1 MSESRNVVIVTG
13 IPGVGK
19 TTVIN
24 AAVDLVKEKHSEEV
38 LILNF
43 GTEMFEVASKAGDV
57 KDRDEMRKLPTGKQ
71 RSSMTSSTGGWR
83 RQGGSDKY
91 ISAYLYCN
99 Y

>member
-24 AAVDLVKEKHSEEV
+24 TAVEMVKAEHGEDV

-43 GTEMFEVASKAGDV
+43 GTEMFETAS
-57 KDRDEMRKLPTGKQ
+57 
-71 RSSMTSSTGGWR
+71 
-83 RQGGSDKY
+83 
-91 ISAYLYCN
+91 
-99 Y
+99 